1 MKDSMNG
8 KIIPSYRICLKL
20 LKILKQ
26 EGSALA
32 RKFMRV
38 ISDSW

>member
-8 KIIPSYRICLKL
+8 KIVPSYTICLKL
-20 LKILKQ
+20 LMILKQ
-26 EGSALA
+26 GSGALA

-38 ISDSW
+38 IFDSS